1 MINEVGNTSDD
12 EDRYQI
18 SVDPA
23 VLTLD
28 MVLNKIE
35 NKNLDL
41 YSDVKINEKYQ
52 SLVDKID
59 KDLVYK
65 DSDLI
70 KDIDKID

>member
-1 MINEVGNTSDD
+1 MGNTSDD